1 MNELEKALQ
10 DVLDYGMDV
19 IDNLTPEQLE
29 QVSYI
34 LGKVK

>member
-29 QVSYI
+29 QVKSI
-34 LGKVK
+34 LGEI